1 MEIIQSEKYD
11 ANNKI
16 IDQEAEILSLN
27 VREEKA
33 MTIVQEIQEKL
44 RNAIDDKRELEIE
57 FVALKK
63 NFLNVSAELDKERQ
77 KNENLGLELINTVNE
92 NKSLQNELSGAYK
105 NSTNKT
111 EEGARL
117 HGRVESLTSQWEETK
132 EALIMAK
139 AEIERLKNELMKQDI
154 VDQARDLDRQ
164 GKQLQYEKNFIDLA
178 SKNNNELGR
187 LNEGAEKDLLRV
199 KEERLVFES
208 QRLELIA
215 QNKKLQRKMH
225 EFEERFKELSEEH
238 GDLKS
243 KKTQFEVQ

>member
-1 MEIIQSEKYD
+1 MKIIQSEKYD

-105 NSTNKT
+105 SSTNKT

-117 HGRVESLTSQWEETK
+117 HCRVESLTSQ
-132 EALIMAK
+132 
-139 AEIERLKNELMKQDI
+139 
-154 VDQARDLDRQ
+154 
-164 GKQLQYEKNFIDLA
+164 
-178 SKNNNELGR
+178 
-187 LNEGAEKDLLRV
+187 
-199 KEERLVFES
+199 
-208 QRLELIA
+208 
-215 QNKKLQRKMH
+215 
-225 EFEERFKELSEEH
+225 
-238 GDLKS
+238 
-243 KKTQFEVQ
+243 

>member
-1 MEIIQSEKYD
+1 MEIIQNEKYD

-44 RNAIDDKRELEIE
+44 RNALDDKKELEIE

-63 NFLNVSAELDKERQ
+63 NFLNVSSELDKEKQ

-105 NSTNKT
+105 NSTDKT
-111 EEGARL
+111 EEGARMVN
-117 HGRVESLTSQWEETK
+117 RFESMQSQCDETK

-139 AEIERLKNELMKQDI
+139 AEIERLKNELMKQGI
-154 VDQARDLDRQ
+154 VDQQRDLERQ
-164 GKQLQYEKNFIDLA
+164 GKQLQYEKNFID
-178 SKNNNELGR
+178 
-187 LNEGAEKDLLRV
+187 
-199 KEERLVFES
+199 
-208 QRLELIA
+208 
-215 QNKKLQRKMH
+215 
-225 EFEERFKELSEEH
+225 
-238 GDLKS
+238 
-243 KKTQFEVQ
+243 